1 MSTSIATL
9 KMKNDKDSLALDL
22 LKPECDRLLTSGE
35 REFVL
40 RVFREDEATAREMMA
55 LRILKKRMA
64 GLAAGN

>member
-1 MSTSIATL
+1 MSTSTANL
-9 KMKNDKDSLALDL
+9 KMKNDKDSLALEL
-22 LKPECDRLLTSGE
+22 LRPACDRLLTSGE

-64 GLAAGN
+64 GLSSRS